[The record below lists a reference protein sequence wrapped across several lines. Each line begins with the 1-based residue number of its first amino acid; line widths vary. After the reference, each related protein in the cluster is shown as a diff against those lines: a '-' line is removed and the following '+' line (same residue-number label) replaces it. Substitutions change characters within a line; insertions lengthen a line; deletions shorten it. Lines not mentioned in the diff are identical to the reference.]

1 MSLHSNPSIKKSDKI
16 QDKDI
21 DYNVKM
27 KLLEGGLTDFSENVR
42 RQMKIDKAGQ
52 YMMSDAKDSEA
63 IATEI
68 SKLPGLESKKIRITD
83 ACAGVGGN
91 TLQFIFHTRF
101 ESVVAIEKDEERCNQ
116 FLNHNIKIAK
126 TKSKK
131 RTAKCDVRAVD
142 YLSEIHKH
150 EQDVVFFDPPWGAK
164 SYCHHDEI
172 ALFLGEKHMAEIVAD
187 LYRNSKQNKT
197 KYVVIKACNNF
208 AVDDMQ
214 RILGELCVGFQ
225 SKSSENCVEML
236 YSAKKR
242 GRRGGGQKYPVY
254 YIKIPDVVEEDKQ
267 MTYYDPQ
274 YIPISHGHCRIYLHL
289 NNALQNLRYG
299 GLFYI
304 EEAIEQ
310 KSGLLGF
317 LEQEWQQRDSD
328 HVSIVLNIVQA
339 MDKDVK
345 GCDFSTVLKLDTRAN
360 IEQFASLPLHTKKK
374 LDTYTEDNKRNITP
388 GDCYSQ
394 NISFLENKKQEL
406 SNFMDEWFTGNKM
419 LLVYLIGKEHYPM
432 ILSVEKQEDQ
442 GEKRLR
448 LHHITPDALERFQSR
463 FQEKDCKRLIKDEQA
478 KFATNRTSKQADL
491 RTLQGQSHKIFKY
504 EAQHAYFDA
513 MASANESHIVDKT
526 LSDFLKRQYDWI
538 EGDNDIEKLLHE
550 DLSHVSEPGR
560 QILQKYQQEIGHCI
574 QANQERNEML
584 ESEFKEVG
592 SIMNPGESISTER
605 GVRNG
610 QKELNY
616 SKQTRTKRQ
625 PEGTNSAM
633 SVGSRQA
640 PKRRQ
645 GAEKQNI
652 RKAWKQFKRREINS
666 SNLIRSGF
674 TSTNQPNL
682 FEFNTKLFYLHA
694 FGKLMS
700 EFLSMSIEKK
710 LEKISEFFFA
720 SRYIPAARGEF
731 MDLCCELYWQPALL
745 RNTAGQYPEIY
756 GAEQNDAMQLIKL
769 YEEFQKNW
777 RLLLCYRM
785 HTDPGFAQSAKLRG
799 FCPQYMK
806 SKKLQS
812 SIMEQKKLYTYPV
825 LPTPKTDMKLIVTST
840 ANDATVRASDFLW
853 SNPNEQKKLV
863 EKYAGRRMTF
873 ELDERVP
880 SNDMIDKYYIDKFSK
895 TFLKLHTNT
904 IEQFNVEMLKICK
917 SIYQMMYDVL
927 ALSDPQWGDK
937 NPRATLFKIK
947 DQVNSSLVKPSGPNA
962 ADVQGKAMKSDEIPP
977 SPPKD
982 LDITKFFNKAETS
995 YDEQVQDKI
1004 EKILMQKKLTFMPY
1018 VENIV
1023 MECLKITKPDA
1034 KIKKTREDL
1043 LRDDAKSLKKI
1054 VQNISIWM
1062 AQTMEQ
1068 SCEHD
1073 GTTRFWELANGEPE
1087 DSLLNRV
1094 IEVKPNQGLSIPR
1107 ANAFTLHDTSLRN
1120 IFKKQENRSAGFFE
1134 REYKLLQANRKYRPF
1149 GLCWEK
1155 VPQSDK
1161 LGDDKIDALIT
1172 EVQKLRND
1180 ISEEEKETPKNYMH
1194 RNFIELQ
1201 LAFCVLKYPRIA
1213 VEEDDEY
1220 KYIVLEGS
1228 VPCKIKKTMIK
1239 RAQTIDGITRKI
1251 TGVEY
1256 KPCIVPDGLKE
1267 IFEKR
1272 LQLFRNEWTTHGK
1285 EIIEQIENHRAS
1297 LPDSEKWKARNIYL
1311 IDDTEGKE
1319 CYYFPRNIVMDEYY
1333 SRAEPRFYREFITP
1347 FSPSTILK
1355 VQREDTVQYYF
1366 TPCYDSYFGRF
1377 SARTFF
1383 KWKNG
1388 IPVQEYR
1395 EEELA
1400 NLMVYLRQEVALAV
1414 KYRRN
1419 FYWFE
1424 NRCLDLVWAVLR
1436 GVEVLDTGCE
1446 DIIQRV
1452 YAEGFSGDVENMWK
1466 SAHGTLLRRNFDR
1479 AGNHA
1484 AQNNK
1489 AVNGNG
1495 SLDMLDD
1502 WNKLMPDITIHNKK
1516 IRKLRK
1522 EIMEKYTTEMETLL
1536 RNRNFTAEKTYNTT
1550 ILEED
1555 YESEKMQSILKT
1567 PFEEIKEELDKIC
1580 DLRLESATIFDDKIG
1595 NFISD
1600 TEEEIKNLNQSL
1612 EQKTQSFDIY
1622 FANKHPTHKEF
1633 LQSIQSYIDIKV
1645 IDSRKNSLQSLVSQF
1660 KKMDLQSFESIN
1672 IYEEHNLTPAL
1683 HKSLDDFEK
1692 LLEHRTDEERSSY
1705 RMKNLKK
1712 DFAEQVFSLPLK
1724 TAFEKLKQQHEK
1736 IANLA
1741 LESTEKTHN
1750 ALEAFSSKQKQKIHN
1765 FSKSMET
1772 EKRKI
1777 NEFIENHDK
1786 QIPDF
1791 LRALTSK
1798 VLYEYY
1804 KLQWNILESIRAK
1817 IKDRLRIAELQTK
1830 ESKSLEQNDAEDEQ
1844 NAMPIQNQL
1853 QQSNDREN
1861 ESQSNEGSLHP
1872 TQNVTVKGQAAEES
1886 VHSVQTKH
1894 KEESQHDTSGQKN
1907 NDLAKKNLKEK
1918 YFPENFIKTRL
1929 QYSKLSDLWNYITD
1943 LKKRDPKI
1951 TKENIV
1957 EKLKEDPNAQIFFKG
1972 KYKEDTEPEPNASN
1986 GTSTQHTPP
1995 ITSAW
2000 GQNLEKVKKLT
2011 IEQKRNMAESD
2022 PYSEYQFLDNNL
2034 DKSTRFTPTKT
2045 VEKKYKYWYEDYQN
2059 GRELTKPWMSAY
2071 QVFLQYM
2078 DSKGNTNLSIVDV
2091 KPNGNCMFY
2100 MLSFLANLMQ
2110 IKHEWTGQQMRETI
2124 MKDIQ
2129 TALNRERKDQ
2139 ITVGNNTYSKR
2150 DFQGRLQQLQ
2160 SPNEWGSELEIEWF
2174 FKDHKNIVI
2183 QLYTPNEDKDQDPF
2197 FKLEFGDNNGTN
2209 PIFSILH
2216 ADYHY
2221 VAALTEAQIQ
2231 DMQNKAMDIDKY
2243 LHKKHIKK
2251 YLKNIWYY
2259 DDVSEDFVLDS

>member
-197 KYVVIKACNNF
+197 KYVVIKGCNNF

-345 GCDFSTVLKLDTRAN
+345 GCDFFAALRMDTRAN
-360 IEQFASLPLHTKKK
+360 IEQFASLALHTKQK
-374 LDTYTEDNKRNITP
+374 LDTYTEDNERNITP

-394 NISFLENKKQEL
+394 NISFLENKKRQL
-406 SNFMDEWFTGNKM
+406 SNFMDELFTGNNM

-432 ILSVEKQEDQ
+432 ILSVEKQEDHR
-442 GEKRLR
+442 EKQLR
-448 LHHITPDALERFQSR
+448 LHHITSDALERFQSR
-463 FQEKDCKRLIKDEQA
+463 FQESDYKRLIKDEQD
-478 KFATNRTSKQADL
+478 KFATNQTSKQADL
-491 RTLQGQSHKIFKY
+491 GILQVQSRKIFKY

-513 MASANESHIVDKT
+513 MASANESHTVDNP
-526 LSDFLKRQYDWI
+526 LFDFLKHQYDWV
-538 EGDNDIEKLLHE
+538 EGDNAIE
-550 DLSHVSEPGR
+550 DLPHGNLPDVSEPAR
-560 QILQKYQQEIGHCI
+560 QILQKYQQEIGRCI
-574 QANQERNEML
+574 QANQERNETL
-584 ESEFKEVG
+584 ESEFKGVG
-592 SIMNPGESISTER
+592 STMNPGELISTER
-605 GVRNG
+605 GVRER
-610 QKELNY
+610 QKKSHY
-616 SKQTRTKRQ
+616 SKQTRTKTQ

-666 SNLIRSGF
+666 SNLIQSGF

-785 HTDPGFAQSAKLRG
+785 HSDPGFAQSAKLRG

-937 NPRATLFKIK
+937 NPRETLFKIK

-1054 VQNISIWM
+1054 VHNISIWM

-1436 GVEVLDTGCE
+1436 GVKVLDTGCE

-1452 YAEGFSGDVENMWK
+1452 HAEGFSGDVENIWK

-1484 AQNNK
+1484 AQSQGESPENTD
-1489 AVNGNG
+1489 AIRESIQT
-1495 SLDMLDD
+1495 SLPGHAHAHTDEKISLKLDD
-1502 WNKLMPDITIHNKK
+1502 VHKSLKEIKK
-1516 IRKLRK
+1516 IYESLKDTVDNIDKNDLTQNLLEEYKEKGMQIRTAIEDLENRKGELESSRTHQTHQVTNAEESEK
-1522 EIMEKYTTEMETLL
+1522 DIKLIDEIITLL
-1536 RNRNFTAEKTYNTT
+1536 REYPDMEITIRIEDLQNRKRE
-1550 ILEED
+1550 LESSKIHRRKELEIMQARLEND
-1555 YESEKMQSILKT
+1555 LKRQIPHIESKQ
-1567 PFEEIKEELDKIC
+1567 KEAQEFQKGIVSWTKDKI
-1580 DLRLESATIFDDKIG
+1580 
-1595 NFISD
+1595 
-1600 TEEEIKNLNQSL
+1600 
-1612 EQKTQSFDIY
+1612 
-1622 FANKHPTHKEF
+1622 
-1633 LQSIQSYIDIKV
+1633 
-1645 IDSRKNSLQSLVSQF
+1645 SQYRQ
-1660 KKMDLQSFESIN
+1660 KMDEW
-1672 IYEEHNLTPAL
+1672 ER
-1683 HKSLDDFEK
+1683 DRK
-1692 LLEHRTDEERSSY
+1692 LLEQTNTLLQEY
-1705 RMKNLKK
+1705 RV
-1712 DFAEQVFSLPLK
+1712 D
-1724 TAFEKLKQQHEK
+1724 
-1736 IANLA
+1736 
-1741 LESTEKTHN
+1741 
-1750 ALEAFSSKQKQKIHN
+1750 
-1765 FSKSMET
+1765 
-1772 EKRKI
+1772 
-1777 NEFIENHDK
+1777 FIESGLAIK
-1786 QIPDF
+1786 
-1791 LRALTSK
+1791 ALK
-1798 VLYEYY
+1798 VSRDTCSILTGI
-1804 KLQWNILESIRAK
+1804 KLEGREMIQK
-1817 IKDRLRIAELQTK
+1817 
-1830 ESKSLEQNDAEDEQ
+1830 LEQSSQRARENDDSQGSNPGKVPSNITESSNQGDKGKRTANPNSQTPKEKKS
-1844 NAMPIQNQL
+1844 AIQETFTKLDNNFMNRL
-1853 QQSNDREN
+1853 INTSPQSNDGNTVLDIMAGEDFKAKYN
-1861 ESQSNEGSLHP
+1861 EEASKGDSNHLKTVLLQFLFDKHAEFLKPDGKKMLERSQT
-1872 TQNVTVKGQAAEES
+1872 TQNTATDKFKQNTVPGPNPSAKTVVGYAPPITPIWEQRSKKLMEQRFNKAKSNAYSKYQFREINPTASSRFQPPETVKNDYKQKMQIARLPIIDPE
-1886 VHSVQTKH
+1886 TKR
-1894 KEESQHDTSGQKN
+1894 
-1907 NDLAKKNLKEK
+1907 
-1918 YFPENFIKTRL
+1918 PVI
-1929 QYSKLSDLWNYITD
+1929 
-1943 LKKRDPKI
+1943 DPK
-1951 TKENIV
+1951 TK
-1957 EKLKEDPNAQIFFKG
+1957 KEDP
-1972 KYKEDTEPEPNASN
+1972 
-1986 GTSTQHTPP
+1986 GTYP
-1995 ITSAW
+1995 W
-2000 GQNLEKVKKLT
+2000 LWVYEK
-2011 IEQKRNMAESD
+2011 IIG
-2022 PYSEYQFLDNNL
+2022 DNTYN
-2034 DKSTRFTPTKT
+2034 
-2045 VEKKYKYWYEDYQN
+2045 DYT
-2059 GRELTKPWMSAY
+2059 L
-2071 QVFLQYM
+2071 
-2078 DSKGNTNLSIVDV
+2078 VDMN
-2091 KPNGNCMFY
+2091 PDGNCLFHAF
-2100 MLSFLANLMQ
+2100 SFLANLE
-2110 IKHEWTGQQMRETI
+2110 KLAPFGDRSTPWTDSEMREKIIELEQNAVKKAGSNERIDLCGQKPFVTVI
-2124 MKDIQ
+2124 ESQYEDLIKGEYGDVFIDGGFFCENFKIKLDIVKLS
-2129 TALNRERKDQ
+2129 TENPSEPIL
-2139 ITVGNNTYSKR
+2139 KR
-2150 DFQGRLQQLQ
+2150 DKLNFYSGENAPQYIMVLG
-2160 SPNEWGSELEIEWF
+2160 
-2174 FKDHKNIVI
+2174 KNHFAF
-2183 QLYTPNEDKDQDPF
+2183 L
-2197 FKLEFGDNNGTN
+2197 
-2209 PIFSILH
+2209 
-2216 ADYHY
+2216 
-2221 VAALTEAQIQ
+2221 LTERQKE
-2231 DMQNKAMDIDKY
+2231 DMVEKTLKEDSY
-2243 LHKKHIKK
+2243 LHKKHIKQ
-2251 YLKNIWYY
+2251 YQERIWYY
-2259 DDVSEDFVLDS
+2259 DDVLQENFLEVKNIS

>member
-1 MSLHSNPSIKKSDKI
+1 MNTSSDRMSLHSNPSFAKSNKI
-16 QDKDI
+16 QDKDTEH
-21 DYNVKM
+21 NVKM
-27 KLLEGGLTDFSENVR
+27 KLLEGGFTKFSEDVR
-42 RQMKIDKAGQ
+42 GQMKIDKAGR

-83 ACAGVGGN
+83 ACAGIGGN
-91 TLQFIFHTRF
+91 TLQFMFDPRF

-116 FLNHNIKIAK
+116 FLNHNIEIAK
-126 TKSKK
+126 ANLKK
-131 RTAKCDVRAVD
+131 RAAKCDVRAVD

-187 LYRNSKQNKT
+187 LYRNSEQNKT

-225 SKSSENCVEML
+225 RKSSENRVEIL
-236 YSAKKR
+236 YSAQKR
-242 GRRGGGQKYPVY
+242 GKLGGRQKYPVY
-254 YIKIPDVVEEDKQ
+254 YIKIPDLAEEDNQ
-267 MTYYDPQ
+267 MRYYDPQ

-289 NNALQNLRYG
+289 NNALQKLRYG

-310 KSGLLGF
+310 KSGLLRF

-463 FQEKDCKRLIKDEQA
+463 FQEKDCKRLIKDEEA

-491 RTLQGQSHKIFKY
+491 RTLQDQSHKIFKY
-504 EAQHAYFDA
+504 EAQHTYFDA

-550 DLSHVSEPGR
+550 DLPHVSEPGR

-616 SKQTRTKRQ
+616 SKQNQTKGQ
-625 PEGTNSAM
+625 QG
-633 SVGSRQA
+633 
-640 PKRRQ
+640 PK
-645 GAEKQNI
+645 KQNI
-652 RKAWKQFKRREINS
+652 RKAWKEFKRRKTNS

-674 TSTNQPNL
+674 TSTKQPNS
-682 FEFNTKLFYLHA
+682 FEFNTKSSYLHA

-700 EFLSMSIEKK
+700 EFLSMSIDKR
-710 LEKISEFFFA
+710 LEKISKFFFA
-720 SRYIPAARGEF
+720 SRYIPAPKRDF
-731 MDLCCELYWQPALL
+731 MDLCCALSLQPALL
-745 RNTAGQYPEIY
+745 PGTARQYPDIY
-756 GAEQNDAMQLIKL
+756 GTGQHDAMQLITL
-769 YEEFQKNW
+769 YEQFQKNW

-785 HTDPGFAQSAKLRG
+785 HTDRNFARNTALQG
-799 FCPQYMK
+799 FCPQYEK
-806 SKKLQS
+806 GEELRNSITRQNKLL
-812 SIMEQKKLYTYPV
+812 KYAV
-825 LPTPKTDMKLIVTST
+825 LTTPEKDTTLNVRHG
-840 ANDATVRASDFLW
+840 ANDAAVHASDFLR
-853 SNPNEQKKLV
+853 SSPEQQKKLV
-863 EKYAGRRMTF
+863 EEHAGRRMTF

-880 SNDMIDKYYIDKFSK
+880 TNNIIDQYCIDKFSNA
-895 TFLKLHTNT
+895 FLKLHTST
-904 IEQFNVEMLKICK
+904 IKEFNIRVLMICK
-917 SIYQMMYDVL
+917 SIYRMMYDVL
-927 ALSDPQWGDK
+927 ALSDPQWGAQT
-937 NPRATLFKIK
+937 RRETLFKTEH
-947 DQVNSSLVKPSGPNA
+947 QVNSSLVKASGPNA
-962 ADVQGKAMKSDEIPP
+962 ADVQGEAMQSDEIPP
-977 SPPKD
+977 GPPKD

-1004 EKILMQKKLTFMPY
+1004 EQILMQKKLTFMPY

-1023 MECLKITKPDA
+1023 MECLKITKPDV
-1034 KIKKTREDL
+1034 KIKETRKVL
-1043 LRDDAKSLKKI
+1043 LRDDAACSKKI
-1054 VQNISIWM
+1054 VHNISIWM
-1062 AQTMEQ
+1062 AQTMLQ

-1134 REYKLLQANRKYRPF
+1134 RKYKLLQANRKYRPF

-1161 LGDDKIDALIT
+1161 LEDDKIDALIT

-1228 VPCKIKKTMIK
+1228 EPCKIKKTMIK
-1239 RAQTIDGITRKI
+1239 RAQTIDEITRKI

-1267 IFEKR
+1267 IFTKR
-1272 LQLFRNEWTTHGK
+1272 LQLFRNEWKTHGK

-1311 IDDTEGKE
+1311 TDNTEGKE

-1388 IPVQEYR
+1388 VPVQEYR

-1414 KYRRN
+1414 EYRRN

-1436 GVEVLDTGCE
+1436 GVEVLDTSCE
-1446 DIIQRV
+1446 AIIQQV
-1452 YAEGFSGDVENMWK
+1452 HAEGFSSDVENIWK

-1502 WNKLMPDITIHNKK
+1502 WNKIMPDITIHNKK

-1536 RNRNFTAEKTYNTT
+1536 QNRNFTAEKTYNTT

-1555 YESEKMQSILKT
+1555 YKSEKMQSILKT
-1567 PFEEIKEELDKIC
+1567 PFKEIKEELDKIC

-1612 EQKTQSFDIY
+1612 EEKRQSFDTY

-1645 IDSRKNSLQSLVSQF
+1645 IDSRKKSLESLVSQF

-1672 IYEEHNLTPAL
+1672 IYQEHNLTPAL

-1692 LLEHRTDEERSSY
+1692 LLEHRTDEERRSY
-1705 RMKNLKK
+1705 SMKNLKK
-1712 DFAEQVFSLPLK
+1712 DFEEQVFSLPLK

-1798 VLYEYY
+1798 VVYEYY

-1872 TQNVTVKGQAAEES
+1872 TQNVTVKGQAAEEN

-1894 KEESQHDTSGQKN
+1894 KEESQHDTSGPKN
-1907 NDLAKKNLKEK
+1907 NDLAKKNLKGE
-1918 YFPENFIKTRL
+1918 YFPENFIKTHL

-1951 TKENIV
+1951 TKENIK

-1972 KYKEDTEPEPNASN
+1972 RYKEDTEPEPNTSN
-1986 GTSTQHTPP
+1986 KTSKQHTPP

-2000 GQNLEKVKKLT
+2000 GQDLKSVKELS
-2011 IEQKRNMAESD
+2011 IDQKRNMAESD
-2022 PYSEYQFLDNNL
+2022 PYSEYQFLDKNL
-2034 DKSTRFTPTKT
+2034 DKSTRFTPMKA
-2045 VEKKYKYWYEDYQN
+2045 VEKKYKYWYEDYQK
-2059 GRELTKPWMSAY
+2059 GRELTKPWMSVF
-2071 QVFLQYM
+2071 QDFLQYM
-2078 DSKGNTNLSIVDV
+2078 DSKANTNLSIVDV

-2110 IKHEWTGQQMRETI
+2110 IKHEWTGQQMRERI
-2124 MKDIQ
+2124 IADIHFELNKDQ
-2129 TALNRERKDQ
+2129 KDQ
-2139 ITVGNNTYSKR
+2139 ITVGNNTYPKR
-2150 DFQGRLQQLQ
+2150 DFRGRLEKLK
-2160 SPNEWGSELEIEWF
+2160 SPREYGSELEIEWF

-2183 QLYTPNEDKDQDPF
+2183 QLYSPSQIRDEDPF

-2209 PIFSILH
+2209 PIFLILH
-2216 ADYHY
+2216 AGNHY

-2231 DMQNKAMDIDKY
+2231 DMQNKAMDSDKY

-2251 YLKNIWYY
+2251 YLNNIWYY
-2259 DDVSEDFVLDS
+2259 DDVSENVVLDS